1 MKVLVDL
8 INLGQVKELYRM
20 VRVNNDI
27 IQVNLLDSKGMA
39 LIHYAAKFGT
49 VELMQI
55 ILNLEGV

>member
-1 MKVLVDL
+1 LVRL
-8 INLGQVKELYRM
+8 HKNT
-20 VRVNNDI
+20 

-55 ILNLEGV
+55 ILNIEGV